1 MQLQHNKARR
11 KGAAADKGKKIF
23 GIVSLLLS
31 VALIAAA
38 VAVYAL
44 REQPAPPVS
53 DEPAAD
59 EPVVVL
65 PAEPDYAPFVSQA
78 VYDAYNENNDVVG
91 WLTVDG
97 CEIDNRIF
105 QYTDNDYY
113 LRKNEQGSYDV
124 WGCYFLDYIN
134 VQDGYAMTDRVNI
147 IYGHSLDDYAE
158 SEKFSKLKRYREAS
172 FAKAHPYIRFDLL
185 YCEQKWEIFACCN
198 IPITID
204 YIDPNPNNGKMQDT
218 LDYMFENSFVDF
230 GVSASTD
237 DQILVLSTC
246 TSDDMVRFVV
256 AAKLVAAGEDAL
268 N

>member
-1 MQLQHNKARR
+1 MQLQHKKRSS
-11 KGAAADKGKKIF
+11 AAADKRKKVF
-23 GIVSLLLS
+23 GVVSLVLS
-31 VALIAAA
+31 LALIVAV

-44 REQPAPPVS
+44 REQPAPPVVQ
-53 DEPAAD
+53 EPVAD
-59 EPVVVL
+59 EPIVIL
-65 PAEPDYAPFVSQA
+65 PQEPEYEPFVSQA

-105 QYTDNDYY
+105 QYSDNDYY
-113 LRKNEQGSYDV
+113 LRKDEQGNYDV

-134 VQDGYAMTDRVNI
+134 VHDGYSMADRVNI

-204 YIDPNPNNGKMQDT
+204 YIDPNPGDSKLQDT
-218 LDYMFENSFVDF
+218 LDYMLENSFVDF
-230 GVSASTD
+230 GVD
-237 DQILVLSTC
+237 VGLNDQILVLSTC
-246 TSDDMVRFVV
+246 TSDDMVRFTL
-256 AAKLVAAGEDAL
+256 AAKLVATGEDAL